1 MSPLELADT
10 AEQWTIEAMEIRAD
24 FEDVLE
30 LNAACFQ
37 RSWTREMLVKELARP
52 ELAYIFVVRSAQQ
65 RVVGYCA
72 TWIILD
78 ELHINSIAVRSDWR
92 GRGVARALVAYV
104 LDWSRLKNVS
114 RATLEVRRSNESAR
128 ALYKR
133 LGFELSGVR
142 PNYYSN
148 PCEDALIL
156 FREKVEPQLETTVCV

>member
-10 AEQWTIEAMEIRAD
+10 AEQWTIEAMEFRAD
-24 FEDVLE
+24 LEDVLE
-30 LNAACFQ
+30 LNAAYFK
-37 RSWTREMLVKELARP
+37 RSWTREMLVKEQARP

-128 ALYKR
+128 AL
-133 LGFELSGVR
+133 
-142 PNYYSN
+142 
-148 PCEDALIL
+148 
-156 FREKVEPQLETTVCV
+156 